1 MFSVRLQPVVVVF
14 ALLNRLS
21 SLSLAGT
28 LQYPSVTANLPQLPL
43 PEHRERSLAIRGI
56 RIPLTDLWI
65 SLAILVAIFAAY
77 SSVVYFG
84 FVAFDD
90 PSYVVNNLRLRDGL
104 ASRNLSW
111 IFLSFRPD
119 NWFPLTRLSLILD
132 YQTFGLAAGWYH
144 AENVL
149 IHAAAALLLFGFL
162 RRATGAR
169 WCSALV
175 AFMFA
180 LHPLHVESVAWIS
193 ERKDVLCAFFWF
205 ATLWAWW
212 RYIEKPSRGRYLG
225 ALAWFCLGLMS
236 KPMIVT
242 LPFLLVLLDVW
253 PFRRAVSPNLIS
265 GIVKKLP
272 EKIPFMILSGAVMW
286 ITMQAQQQ
294 AVLNPASPFVRVEN
308 TLISA
313 AAYICD
319 TFWPAHLW
327 AAYAYPASL
336 PVWQAAAAAIV
347 LVAIS
352 IFALRRLSDRPWLAT
367 GWLWFIV
374 TLAPVIGLVQVG
386 GQARADRYMY
396 VPMVGLSIMIVW
408 GLAEFVAGRPSV
420 RPWAAGLSLAACA
433 SMGVATWNQT
443 QYWKD
448 TDTLFQHAIQMDPG
462 NYLAWNYL
470 GHALLESGSF
480 PSEAISCFRN
490 ALAIRPDIAATHNN
504 LAVILSRQGKTE
516 DALAEYQEAL
526 RLNPDFVVAHVNLA
540 GALAQHGQ
548 ILNAINEYE
557 IALSLNP
564 SDINAQIS
572 LGTLLA
578 NRGDLA
584 EGIPHVREAVRLD
597 PTDKTAQLLLGQM
610 LVASP
615 GHASE
620 AIAHLNE
627 ALRLDPNY
635 AKAHASL
642 ADALLQLH
650 GHERE
655 ALAHLETAQQID
667 PNPKR
672 AERIAKLKA
681 K

>member
-1 MFSVRLQPVVVVF
+1 M
-14 ALLNRLS
+14 
-21 SLSLAGT
+21 
-28 LQYPSVTANLPQLPL
+28 PL
-43 PEHRERSLAIRGI
+43 PEHRERSLGLAGI
-56 RIPLTDLWI
+56 QIPVTDLWI
-65 SLAILVAIFAAY
+65 SLAVLLATFAAY
-77 SSVVYFG
+77 SSVWHFG

-90 PSYVVNNLRLRDGL
+90 PSYVINNLHLRDGL

-132 YQTFGLAAGWYH
+132 YQTFGLGAGWYH
-144 AENVL
+144 AENVV
-149 IHAAAALLLFGFL
+149 IHALAAVLLFGFL

-169 WCSALV
+169 WPSALV
-175 AFMFA
+175 AFIFA

-193 ERKDVLCAFFWF
+193 ERKDVLCALFWF
-205 ATLWAWW
+205 ATLWSWL
-212 RYIEKPSRGRYLG
+212 RYTEKPSAGRYLS
-225 ALAWFCLGLMS
+225 ALVWFSLGLMA

-253 PFRRAVSPNLIS
+253 PFCRAVPPKLIS
-265 GIVKKLP
+265 GILRKLP
-272 EKIPFMILSGAVMW
+272 EKLPFAALSGAVMW
-286 ITMQAQQQ
+286 ITMQAQRQ
-294 AVLNPASPFVRVEN
+294 AFTNTGSPGLRVEN
-308 TLISA
+308 TIMSV
-313 AAYICD
+313 AAYIAD
-319 TFWPAHLW
+319 TLWPARLW

-578 NRGDLA
+578 NGRDLA
-584 EGIPHVREAVRLD
+584 EGIPHVEEAVRLEPD
-597 PTDKTAQLLLGQM
+597 DKTSQLLLGQM
-610 LVASP
+610 LAATP
-615 GHASE
+615 GHVSD
-620 AIAHLNE
+620 AITHFNE
-627 ALRLDPNY
+627 ALRIDPRY
-635 AKAHASL
+635 ARAHQSL
-642 ADALLQLH
+642 ANALLQLH

-655 ALAHLETAQQID
+655 AIAHLETAQQVEPD
-667 PNPKR
+667 PKR
-672 AERIAKLKA
+672 AQQIAELKA
-681 K
+681 SGSTGGGTQSDSTATPR